1 MYLSQM
7 ATAAY
12 VNAVTYWHVPC
23 RYELFLARVDKMRTV
38 LLVILIVLAGMA
50 WVSMS
55 WTADA
60 DTKSVRE
67 RFDQKEPAAPQAPAA
82 PAAPAGMSA
91 DEKKKAVVADVMD
104 IYKDL
109 YGKYPAT
116 EYLVHYRDLA
126 ASLTR
131 EELRARIKSD
141 GGTPPGVK
149 APPQEAEAQVA
160 AMKPPAPGD
169 KPILPA
175 AMKPGPDTAL
185 PVRIMNIAMQLSA
198 LSEELQAADRAAPG
212 APKAFESFISFR
224 T

>member
-1 MYLSQM
+1 
-7 ATAAY
+7 
-12 VNAVTYWHVPC
+12 
-23 RYELFLARVDKMRTV
+23 MRA
-38 LLVILIVLAGMA
+38 LLLIVLIAVAGMA

-60 DTKSVRE
+60 DTRSVRE
-67 RFDQKEPAAPQAPAA
+67 RFDQKDTPESKPAAAG
-82 PAAPAGMSA
+82 GMSA
-91 DEKKKAVVADVMD
+91 DEKKKAVVSDVMD
-104 IYKDL
+104 IYKEL
-109 YGKYPAT
+109 YGKYPVT

-149 APPQEAEAQVA
+149 APSQETEAQVA
-160 AMKPPAPGD
+160 AIKPPAPGD
-169 KPILPA
+169 KPVLPA
-175 AMKPGPDTAL
+175 AMKPAQDTAL

-198 LSEELQAADRAAPG
+198 LSEELQAANRAAPT

-224 T
+224 G